1 MKKTHTLLNR
11 HQLLDLAALQG
22 WLDHNL
28 DPVQRAD
35 QLLTLRP
42 EELNCVF
49 DTLPAPRGAALLASL
64 SAESAGQLLLRLHAA

>member
-1 MKKTHTLLNR
+1 MKKTQTLLNR

-22 WLDHNL
+22 WLENNL

-42 EELNCVF
+42 EELNCIF
-49 DTLPAPRGAALLASL
+49 DTLPT
-64 SAESAGQLLLRLHAA
+64 